1 MFVIFWVR
9 ATVPRLRIDQLM
21 SFSWKVLLPVAFA
34 QIVVNGLILVY
45 EMPNAATNVLLA
57 LTSGA
62 GVVFVGGVINRNIN
76 RPRPRPVLLNR
87 AAVAAAAGARSEAAR

>member
-1 MFVIFWVR
+1 
-9 ATVPRLRIDQLM
+9 M

-45 EMPNAATNVLLA
+45 ELPNAATNILLA
-57 LTSGA
+57 LSSAA
-62 GVVFVGGVINRNIN
+62 GVVFVGWVINRNIN

-87 AAVAAAAGARSEAAR
+87 AAVAAAGAGAQSEAAR